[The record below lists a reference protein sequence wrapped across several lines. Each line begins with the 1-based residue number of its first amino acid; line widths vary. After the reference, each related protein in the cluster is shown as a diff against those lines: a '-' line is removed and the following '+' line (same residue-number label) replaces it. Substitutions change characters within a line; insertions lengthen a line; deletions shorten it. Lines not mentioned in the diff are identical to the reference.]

1 MKSKTMKKNYLLVF
15 MLMLFLSG
23 INTLVAQSDYQTV
36 QNFKKDVQEIEQAI
50 KGAESTEEVES
61 ISGNIDRLSSKY
73 APQKKLLDNGLY
85 PDNFEKTIQRL
96 KSTNNLRQGDFT
108 QITELK
114 TTVTVLQGEIDTLKV
129 RNDELSRQFTELEG
143 KNSKRV
149 AELEQVIAQ
158 LRSSI
163 LKRDQLLIDMIN
175 EMLPADYEVGD
186 QLSSQ
191 EKQEIVSRAEKKNI
205 LSNIKKA
212 VNDNIRFLDATRL
225 YPADLRDVKSQYDN
239 FTRIWNSA
247 GSRIME
253 LYIEK
258 GKRADE
264 VAEIKDAFDRWQS
277 KINEEVWSS
286 INDEFSS
293 SNIHLSKF
301 SNGNEFV
308 SNISSYISEE
318 IMNAEAKGED
328 KAKKEYENFD
338 STWSKKIK
346 PSWMSFLLDNKMITQ
361 NEEDS
366 IEVKLA
372 TWEDAVYPD
381 KFNWLYIIIAVL
393 VIALVVVLFL
403 KRTPKKSESS
413 YTNQ

>member
-1 MKSKTMKKNYLLVF
+1 MKNNYLFVF
-15 MLMLFLSG
+15 IIMLSLSG
-23 INTLVAQSDYQTV
+23 INTLIAQSDYQTV
-36 QNFKKDVQEIEQAI
+36 QNFKKEVQEIEQAI
-50 KGAESTEEVES
+50 KGAGSTEEVEN

-73 APQKKLLDNGLY
+73 SAQKILLDNGLY
-85 PDNFEKTIQRL
+85 PDNFEKTIERL

-114 TTVTVLQGEIDTLKV
+114 TTVTTLQGEIDTLKV
-129 RNDELSRQFTELEG
+129 RNDELSRQFAELEG

-158 LRSSI
+158 LRASI

-186 QLSSQ
+186 QLNSQ
-191 EKQEIVSRAEKKNI
+191 EKQEIVSRADKKNI
-205 LSNIKKA
+205 LANIKKA

-247 GSRIME
+247 GSRIMD

-264 VAEIKDAFDRWQS
+264 VAEIKDAFERWQS

-286 INDEFSS
+286 IKDEFSA
-293 SNIHLSKF
+293 SNINLSKF
-301 SNGNEFV
+301 SNSNEFV
-308 SNISSYISEE
+308 STISSYISEE

-328 KAKKEYENFD
+328 KSQKEYENFD

-346 PSWMSFLLDNKMITQ
+346 PSWMSFLVDNKMITQ

-381 KFNWLYIIIAVL
+381 KFNWLYLVIAVL
-393 VIALVVVLFL
+393 VIALIVVLFL
-403 KRTPKKSESS
+403 KRSPKKSEVT